1 MPLMMFFAPFR
12 RRRRRGAKKRPYMM
26 QFSLLK
32 IAEIMVQKLL
42 KISSLQKHDF
52 TPHIW
57 TCFGAERRQ
66 FSAVYHAAWHDC

>member
-1 MPLMMFFAPFR
+1 
-12 RRRRRGAKKRPYMM
+12 M

-32 IAEIMVQKLL
+32 IAEITVQKLL

-52 TPHIW
+52 LPHIW

-66 FSAVYHAAWHDC
+66 FSAVYHAA

>member
-32 IAEIMVQKLL
+32 IAESMVQKLL
-42 KISSLQKHDF
+42 KISNLQKHDF
-52 TPHIW
+52 LPHI
-57 TCFGAERRQ
+57 
-66 FSAVYHAAWHDC
+66 